1 MYRFNITLKDN
12 RADVNHSTTLSPY
25 IVLKVIAENLGTSEK
40 AQINS

>member
-25 IVLKVIAENLGTSEK
+25 IVLNVIAEILEHLK
-40 AQINS
+40 KLK